1 MIKKIEPY
9 ELINFVDHILQI
21 DENGNFI
28 PVIDEKTGKQKVNP
42 ITGAPVWKALQEG
55 TRHNAK
61 VMGHLD
67 KNIQL
72 NREYLIAFQRQLKS
86 IIAQL
91 ELNGRV
97 PSANGNFLDAFDGSP
112 SRIKLLNE
120 ATHVKADISAGTNV
134 AVSVIDASQFNA
146 FTYATI
152 FDGTNY
158 EDVYITAVDTSA
170 NTITVQTMAHDY
182 VKGAIIAR
190 STAVVDT
197 ETQEMLVGPHTVYEV
212 ELVEVV

>member
-1 MIKKIEPY
+1 MSDYMNGPIKAIKFNENPYKRTEWEDDLVDPVTGEILEEGTTFWALFANNMEWGIYNAY
-9 ELINFVDHILQI
+9 ELLVEFN
-21 DENGNFI
+21 
-28 PVIDEKTGKQKVNP
+28 K
-42 ITGAPVWKALQEG
+42 
-55 TRHNAK
+55 R
-61 VMGHLD
+61 
-67 KNIQL
+67 
-72 NREYLIAFQRQLKS
+72 LKS

-91 ELNGRV
+91 ELDGRV

-134 AVSVIDASQFNA
+134 AVSVIDASQFSA

-152 FDGTNY
+152 FDGSNY
-158 EDVYITAVDTSA
+158 EDVYITAVDTST
-170 NTITVQTMAHDY
+170 NTITLQTLANDY
-182 VKGAIIAR
+182 TKGAIIAR

-197 ETQEMLVGPHTVYEV
+197 ENQEMLVGPHVQYEV

>member
-9 ELINFVDHILQI
+9 EPINFVDHILQI

-72 NREYLIAFQRQLKS
+72 NREYLIALQRQLKS
-86 IIAQL
+86 IITLL
-91 ELNGRV
+91 ELDGRI
-97 PSANGNFLDAFDGSP
+97 PSANGNFLDAFDGSS
-112 SRIKLLNE
+112 SRIKLLTE
-120 ATHVKADISAGTNV
+120 LTYVKSDVTAGSNI
-134 AVSVIDASQFNA
+134 ALSVIDASQFKA

-152 FDGTNY
+152 FDDTNY
-158 EDVYITAVDTSA
+158 EDVYITAVETST
-170 NTITVQTMAHDY
+170 NTITVQTLANDY
-182 VKGAIIAR
+182 TKGAIITR

-197 ETQEMLVGPHTVYEV
+197 DNQEMHIGPHTVYEV
-212 ELVEVV
+212 DLVEVV